1 MSLDRSGNKR
11 RPSDTRS
18 DQRGDVVGDELGEG
32 TGAKEGTGLLT
43 LCRKMQARGPHPGTD
58 GCVVDP
64 SIGVFLKVLRTTYME
79 LCESGK

>member
-1 MSLDRSGNKR
+1 MSLEKGL
-11 RPSDTRS
+11 
-18 DQRGDVVGDELGEG
+18 ELKKGL
-32 TGAKEGTGLLT
+32 GLLT

>member
-1 MSLDRSGNKR
+1 MSLEKGL
-11 RPSDTRS
+11 
-18 DQRGDVVGDELGEG
+18 EL
-32 TGAKEGTGLLT
+32 KKGLGFLT